1 MHIKGR
7 KKSTPIIL
15 KEKLNDGQ
23 WHNVEIFKR
32 KRKVT
37 IILDGEQKKI
47 FKVPKNVVKNEI
59 YLGGIPVN
67 SDYLNVN
74 DLVRLIVQGIQ
85 VNLHLKFHIFRKTN
99 SIHSEV
105 A

>member
-1 MHIKGR
+1 MVLHIKGR
-7 KKSTPIIL
+7 KKNVPINL
-15 KEKLNDGQ
+15 KEKLNDGR

-37 IILDGEQKKI
+37 IILDGDQKKI

-59 YLGGIPVN
+59 YLGGVPVN

-74 DLVRLIVQGIQ
+74 DLVSLLCSG
-85 VNLHLKFHIFRKTN
+85 LKFGY
-99 SIHSEV
+99 V
-105 A
+105 